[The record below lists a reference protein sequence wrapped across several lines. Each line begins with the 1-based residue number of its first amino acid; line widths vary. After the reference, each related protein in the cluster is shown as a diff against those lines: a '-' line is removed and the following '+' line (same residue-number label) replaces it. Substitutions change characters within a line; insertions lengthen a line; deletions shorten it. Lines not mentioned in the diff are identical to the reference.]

1 MPDSDRLR
9 DCVAKS
15 CRPQTSCELGACQ
28 VQVPSSTRN
37 AMQPRCLAASRLYKA
52 KAYRVSNTAS
62 YRQVLTT
69 VVYIWLA
76 S

>member
-52 KAYRVSNTAS
+52 NVKRTESVILHPTAR
-62 YRQVLTT
+62 Y
-69 VVYIWLA
+69 
-76 S
+76 